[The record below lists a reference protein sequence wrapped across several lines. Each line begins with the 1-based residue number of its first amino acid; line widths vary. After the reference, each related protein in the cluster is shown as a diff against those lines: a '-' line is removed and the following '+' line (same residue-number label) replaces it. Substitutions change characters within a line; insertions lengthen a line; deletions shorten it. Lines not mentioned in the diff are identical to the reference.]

1 MSRHDRNNTS
11 PALVGSVIL
20 HGLVVAAIL
29 VGLPSKPPKPIIIGE
44 SVPVTLVTEGPTNVR
59 PALEAPQDQVAQT
72 EDPVP
77 EADPQPPAPVP
88 APTPTPAPAPPKPTP
103 TPTPTPKPPT
113 PKPPTPPKPA
123 KPAKPEPDFFASL
136 EKTLAKTPRAAGRVV
151 ANAAKGPTRSETA
164 TQARPGAG
172 AMTGLQAAAIAGMK
186 DEIQRRWNPN
196 CEVEGGASVQV
207 RVGFKLLPSGR
218 IIDKV
223 TADILTGG
231 GAVGRVTST
240 GQSSSNTVTGAVD
253 SMTQAAAERAI
264 RAVYQSAPFEGLPP
278 DYYGQQ
284 LNLNFKAR
292 DACAAR

>member
-1 MSRHDRNNTS
+1 MR
-11 PALVGSVIL
+11 
-20 HGLVVAAIL
+20 
-29 VGLPSKPPKPIIIGE
+29 PP
-44 SVPVTLVTEGPTNVR
+44 
-59 PALEAPQDQVAQT
+59 
-72 EDPVP
+72 
-77 EADPQPPAPVP
+77 
-88 APTPTPAPAPPKPTP
+88 
-103 TPTPTPKPPT
+103 
-113 PKPPTPPKPA
+113 
-123 KPAKPEPDFFASL
+123 
-136 EKTLAKTPRAAGRVV
+136 V
-151 ANAAKGPTRSETA
+151 ANAARGPTRPETA

-196 CEVEGGASVQV
+196 CEVEGGATVQV

-223 TADILTGG
+223 TADILSG
-231 GAVGRVTST
+231 GASVGRVTST
-240 GQSSSNTVTGAVD
+240 GQSSSNTVTGSVD

>member
-1 MSRHDRNNTS
+1 MS
-11 PALVGSVIL
+11 PALVGSVGL
-20 HGLVVAAIL
+20 HALVVAAIL
-29 VGLPSKPPKPIIIGE
+29 IGPWKASKPVVIGE
-44 SVPVTLVTEGPTNVR
+44 SVPVTIVTDGPTNVR
-59 PALEAPQDQVAQT
+59 PAIEAPEEQTAQT
-72 EDPVP
+72 EEPTP

-88 APTPTPAPAPPKPTP
+88 APTPTPAPAPPKTAP

-113 PKPPTPPKPA
+113 PKPPTP

-136 EKTLAKTPRAAGRVV
+136 EKTLAKTPKATGKPA
-151 ANAAKGPTRSETA
+151 ANAPKGPTRPETA
-164 TQARPGAG
+164 TQPRPGAG

-196 CEVEGGASVQV
+196 CEVEGGGNVQV
-207 RVGFKLLPSGR
+207 RIGFKLAVAGR
-218 IIDKV
+218 IIGKV
-223 TADILTGG
+223 TAGD
-231 GAVGRVTST
+231 AEN
-240 GQSSSNTVTGAVD
+240 SSDPVVR
-253 SMTQAAAERAI
+253 AAAERAI